1 MKIGKFRS
9 FCFFSCVAFL
19 LLLCCASCFFARRT
33 CCFVARCCF
42 FAWKFTLL
50 FCFVASLLMILV
62 CFLALLLCSVL
73 KQRRNTSKKAR
84 RLSKQQSNTSNKATE
99 QAIGCFFACEQQ
111 FFCVSHPALESSFR
125 NKTGIQLFLCFIANL
140 WASHQSDCC
149 SRDWQRQ
156 TFFLIRNKFSKS
168 LFLGSFETETVKLN
182 HLFLCQSLQ
191 YRENF

>member
-1 MKIGKFRS
+1 MLF
-9 FCFFSCVAFL
+9 FLCCFFAVALLRELLFCSAN
-19 LLLCCASCFFARRT
+19 LLLCCSLLLFCVEIYIAFLL
-33 CCFVARCCF
+33 CCF
-42 FAWKFTLL
+42 FAYDFGLL
-50 FCFVASLLMILV
+50 FCVV
-62 CFLALLLCSVL
+62 ALLRAQA
-73 KQRRNTSKKAR
+73 KTQHEQKSKK
-84 RLSKQQSNTSNKATE
+84 LSKQQSNTSNKATE

-125 NKTGIQLFLCFIANL
+125 NKTGIQPFLCFNANL

-182 HLFLCQSLQ
+182 HLFPCQSLQ